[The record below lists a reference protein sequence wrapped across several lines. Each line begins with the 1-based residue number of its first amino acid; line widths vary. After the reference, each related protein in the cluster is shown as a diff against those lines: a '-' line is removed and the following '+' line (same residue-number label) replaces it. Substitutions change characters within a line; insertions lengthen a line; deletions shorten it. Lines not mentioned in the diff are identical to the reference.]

1 RLSDRIEDL
10 YFTFIVQIQIMIRII
25 NGLVILGITS
35 LILSS
40 CSNNAPKEAR
50 LIPKTDIA
58 VASVNAFT
66 LKEKLE
72 KNGITIDTLLDKIFE
87 KDSSG

>member
-1 RLSDRIEDL
+1 IRLSDRIEDL

-50 LIPKTDIA
+50 LIPKTAIA

-66 LKEKLE
+66 LKEKL
-72 KNGITIDTLLDKIFE
+72 
-87 KDSSG
+87 

>member
-1 RLSDRIEDL
+1 
-10 YFTFIVQIQIMIRII
+10 I

-50 LIPKTDIA
+50 LIPKTAIA

-87 KDSSG
+87 KDSSGKVDRKAIEELRTNAGIDWKKDCH